1 MKKNKEIVFM
11 IMAIICIII
20 FAVAM
25 TPITLQND
33 TFYTIKIGQYIM
45 ENGIGQYDPFS
56 WHEELPYTFPHWAY
70 DVLMANIYNIGG
82 LFGIYVSTAIFTII
96 LSITWFLVNCK
107 LNKNKLTS
115 FILTLAFIYLMAP
128 YIAARAQLVTFTIF
142 LLEVFFIERFLQTKK
157 KRFAIGLI
165 ILPIIIANIHSAVFP
180 FYFVLFM
187 PYIGEYII
195 SLIPDTIAFLR
206 KLKVKRISKSL
217 ESKKITE
224 KKKYKLELKLEKLQT
239 TIKNED
245 VKREKGKN
253 KIHKLE
259 VEKNKNVK
267 WLIIIMLIC
276 VLTGFMTPL
285 GDTPYTYLVKTMQG
299 NTTQSINEHLPLVLI
314 AAKPQLITIT
324 LFFAIL
330 IFTDVKIRLKDLF
343 MLGGLLLLSLMQRR
357 QLSMF
362 MLIGLITLNSFIVYL
377 ANKYD
382 KDGCE
387 KFIQKCQKP
396 LGILAMLLLVL
407 VMCIPF
413 IKEKINNR
421 FIDETEYPVAACDYI
436 IENLDLENL
445 KLYNEY
451 NFGSYLI
458 FRNIP
463 VFVDSRADLYTP
475 QFDTVKKRDIFSDF
489 MSLTTMGHWY
499 EDTLSKYP
507 EITHLFIYKNC
518 RLDMMVS
525 RDSNY
530 NLLYEDNYF
539 RIYEK
544 LLEK

>member
-217 ESKKITE
+217 ENKKITE

-239 TIKNED
+239 TIKNAD

-330 IFTDVKIRLKDLF
+330 IFTDVL
-343 MLGGLLLLSLMQRR
+343 
-357 QLSMF
+357 
-362 MLIGLITLNSFIVYL
+362 
-377 ANKYD
+377 
-382 KDGCE
+382 
-387 KFIQKCQKP
+387 
-396 LGILAMLLLVL
+396 
-407 VMCIPF
+407 
-413 IKEKINNR
+413 
-421 FIDETEYPVAACDYI
+421 
-436 IENLDLENL
+436 
-445 KLYNEY
+445 NEY
-451 NFGSYLI
+451 S
-458 FRNIP
+458 
-463 VFVDSRADLYTP
+463 DSVRSSVEPKVL
-475 QFDTVKKRDIFSDF
+475 
-489 MSLTTMGHWY
+489 
-499 EDTLSKYP
+499 
-507 EITHLFIYKNC
+507 HL
-518 RLDMMVS
+518 
-525 RDSNY
+525 
-530 NLLYEDNYF
+530 
-539 RIYEK
+539 
-544 LLEK
+544 